1 MMNVVNIM
9 MSFSSIKRETQET
22 FNDSVKELVR
32 IVKVHS
38 EWIGKAFALVEDEKG
53 NIVEKEIF
61 QVFYEYNE
69 ETETD
74 ELTLW
79 YDEKL
84 MKSLG
89 LSKVKID

>member
-1 MMNVVNIM
+1 MMNVVNIV

-22 FNDSVKELVR
+22 FDDSVKELVR
-32 IVKVHS
+32 IVKAHN

-53 NIVEKEIF
+53 NIVEKE
-61 QVFYEYNE
+61 VFIVAYEYNE

-74 ELTLW
+74 VLNLW

-84 MKSLG
+84 MKTLD

>member
-1 MMNVVNIM
+1 MMNVVNIV

-22 FNDSVKELVR
+22 FDDSVKELVR
-32 IVKVHS
+32 IVKAHN

-53 NIVEKEIF
+53 NIVEKE
-61 QVFYEYNE
+61 VFLVTYEYNE
-69 ETETD
+69 ETDTD
-74 ELTLW
+74 VLNLW

>member
-1 MMNVVNIM
+1 MMNVVNIV

-22 FNDSVKELVR
+22 FDDSVKELVR
-32 IVKVHS
+32 IVKAHN
-38 EWIGKAFALVEDEKG
+38 ERIGKAFALVEDEKG
-53 NIVEKEIF
+53 NIVEKE
-61 QVFYEYNE
+61 VFIVAYEYNE

-74 ELTLW
+74 VLNLW

-84 MKSLG
+84 MKTLG